1 MFSSIVL
8 QCARSI
14 IIIEIIM
21 MMIIMNQKKTGTS
34 FLIDPQNA
42 EKPFGLLLK
51 YELDFPG

>member
-1 MFSSIVL
+1 
-8 QCARSI
+8 
-14 IIIEIIM
+14 M